1 MAQVLQTGT
10 HVFGSAISAVF
21 NAAVTVVKSV
31 GKFFEVV
38 MIANSRTE
46 QLEQMHN
53 LTDVELA
60 TKYGINRDQIV
71 AYVFRDRIY

>member
-1 MAQVLQTGT
+1 MAQVLQTGSN
-10 HVFGSAISAVF
+10 VFGSAIAAVR
-21 NAAVTVVKSV
+21 NAAVSV
-31 GKFFEVV
+31 FKAVGSFVEAV

-46 QLEQMHN
+46 QLERMNN

>member
-1 MAQVLQTGT
+1 MAQVLQTGSN
-10 HVFGSAISAVF
+10 VFGSTIAGVW
-21 NAAVTVVKSV
+21 NVTVSV
-31 GKFFEVV
+31 FKAIGSFVEAV
-38 MIANSRTE
+38 MIANSRTD
-46 QLEQMHN
+46 QLERMNN